1 MKCTFLGVGEAFDE
15 ELPNTSLLVFDGSG
29 SVMLD
34 CGFTAAPQ
42 LWRCMPHPVRL
53 DAVWISHFHGD
64 HWFGLPWLLARM
76 HEEGRDKPLTVAGQR
91 EVGHRVKA
99 LAETA
104 YPGLLDKLNFR
115 LVFRELE
122 SGESAELGGFSVRC
136 AVGEHSL
143 RNQAI
148 RLDSSH
154 GSVFYSG
161 DGRPTSQRRSLP
173 AGATFWFR
181 RPTHYMDRQS
191 VTGPWKPLLKW
202 PALRSRK
209 LWRWSTWDGGSR
221 AGIRER
227 SISSLPN
234 PGFGPL
240 CPSPVTCGTSP
251 RQPKENNAW
260 LTSATTR

>member
-161 DGRPTSQRRSLP
+161 DGRPTSATTELARGCDLLVQEAYALHGQTIGHGTVEAALEMARIAEPKALALVHLGRRV
-173 AGATFWFR
+173 AR
-181 RPTHYMDRQS
+181 RD
-191 VTGPWKPLLKW
+191 
-202 PALRSRK
+202 
-209 LWRWSTWDGGSR
+209 SR
-221 AGIRER
+221 AINIKLAESGFRAFVPE
-227 SISSLPN
+227 
-234 PGFGPL
+234 PGD
-240 CPSPVTCGTSP
+240 VWDV
-251 RQPKENNAW
+251 A
-260 LTSATTR
+260 SAAKGE